1 MWFSS
6 HMISPKKIII
16 FPNSLSSIGLNDESG
31 YSVKSKDGM
40 NSDGIA
46 VDVHTGNVSSVFSG
60 LG

>member
-1 MWFSS
+1 
-6 HMISPKKIII
+6 MISPKKIII